1 MTGASTGPTPAV
13 TGATAAYGR
22 RDLRSAGSLTLFPV
36 LPEEE
41 AAK

>member
-1 MTGASTGPTPAV
+1 VTSPSTGYPHAV
-13 TGATAAYGR
+13 TGATPTYGR
-22 RDLRSAGSLTLFPV
+22 RDLRSAGNLIPFPV